1 MSAQHGRGPFLTP
14 AGGTSAPYQCRAPC
28 ARLADADSPRLS
40 RPRWAGLPG
49 PRGTLD
55 IRHQRWPP
63 GAHVGAAWC
72 SRPTRA
78 PRPSAEARPHPTR
91 PQLSLSTALRCP
103 ARLPEVMLLLVGRT
117 QHSHGGADGGGPPHA
132 AADGPGAGRAARAPL
147 AASHSSRLDGPDDV
161 PCVPCHTMLCT
172 PSSPRGARGQAH
184 AGCDDSDDLRRSAL
198 RARPPA
204 RPPPAHIPI
213 LPPITGLPN
222 LVGTG
227 IRLRPEPGLKRM
239 CHKPIDCSRGC
250 PGDSGQ
256 RLRRR
261 GVLTHTNF

>member
-1 MSAQHGRGPFLTP
+1 MEKWRHSGGRLHAPTCTHRCAYRQMSAQHGRGPFLTP

-132 AADGPGAGRAARAPL
+132 AADGPGRRARGSRSARRQPLVAIGWPRRRAMRAVSYHAVHAVFSARRAG
-147 AASHSSRLDGPDDV
+147 
-161 PCVPCHTMLCT
+161 T
-172 PSSPRGARGQAH
+172 GARRV
-184 AGCDDSDDLRRSAL
+184 RRF
-198 RARPPA
+198 R
-204 RPPPAHIPI
+204 
-213 LPPITGLPN
+213 
-222 LVGTG
+222 
-227 IRLRPEPGLKRM
+227 
-239 CHKPIDCSRGC
+239 
-250 PGDSGQ
+250 
-256 RLRRR
+256 
-261 GVLTHTNF
+261 